1 MRPDS
6 RCGMPL
12 LFISCFEHMYWHAT
26 GFSRNRVLDTRIKQA
41 PALQL
46 KSNLFDQFGNEMNTV
61 RKLFAETLKVPPDSI
76 SGETSMDNTE
86 VWDSLK
92 HMELI
97 VGIEKLFDVILDG
110 DEIALMIS
118 VSAVEAVL
126 KKKGVEI

>member
-1 MRPDS
+1 MQPCA

-12 LFISCFEHMYWHAT
+12 LFISCFENMYWHET
-26 GFSRNRVLDTRIKQA
+26 GFSRSRGPCSRNRQA
-41 PALQL
+41 PVILL
-46 KSNLFDQFGNEMNTV
+46 KSNLFDQFGTEMNAV
-61 RKLFAETLKVPPDSI
+61 RKLFAETLKVPPESI
-76 SGETSMDNTE
+76 SDETSIENTE
-86 VWDSLK
+86 AWDSLK

-118 VSAVEAVL
+118 VPAVEAVL